1 MTLTALERLDLND
14 QLDELM
20 IKAQTAKGLDLLDLN
35 DQIEE
40 VMLKLGFGSARAAP
54 TDTIPSP
61 VVTEFLAGKFVNQ
74 PQMDFVDTLR
84 EVGAYLDQFL
94 SLDDMR
100 QQVRTRIA
108 KNNYAM

>member
-40 VMLKLGFGSARAAP
+40 VMLKLGFGSTRAAP
-54 TDTIPSP
+54 TDEIPSI
-61 VVTEFLAGKFVNQ
+61 VTEFLAGEFVNQ

-100 QQVRTRIA
+100 QQVRTWIA

>member
-20 IKAQTAKGLDLLDLN
+20 MKAQAAKGLDLLDLN

-40 VMLKLGFGSARAAP
+40 VMLKLGFGSARAAQ
-54 TDTIPSP
+54 TDTIPS
-61 VVTEFLAGKFVNQ
+61 VVTEFMAGKFVNQ
-74 PQMDFVDTLR
+74 AQMDFVNTLR
-84 EVGAYLDQFL
+84 DVGAYLDQFL

-100 QQVRTRIA
+100 QQVRAWIA
-108 KNNYAM
+108 RNNYAM

>member
-20 IKAQTAKGLDLLDLN
+20 IQAQTAKGLDLLDLN

-40 VMLKLGFGSARAAP
+40 VMLKLGFGSTRAAP
-54 TDTIPSP
+54 TDTIPS
-61 VVTEFLAGKFVNQ
+61 VVTDFLAGKFVNQ
-74 PQMDFVDTLR
+74 PQMDFVNTLR

-100 QQVRTRIA
+100 QQVRTWIA